1 MSMWT
6 LLKRNQI
13 TIKKHKNM
21 NISIDLVVEKRLR
34 KNTNLLSV
42 TLVLLLEVGF
52 KSGIVPTQVLAK
64 SCCNKDD
71 REIEG

>member
-13 TIKKHKNM
+13 TIKKHKNL

-34 KNTNLLSV
+34 KSTNLLSV

-52 KSGIVPTQVLAK
+52 KSGIVPT
-64 SCCNKDD
+64 
-71 REIEG
+71 